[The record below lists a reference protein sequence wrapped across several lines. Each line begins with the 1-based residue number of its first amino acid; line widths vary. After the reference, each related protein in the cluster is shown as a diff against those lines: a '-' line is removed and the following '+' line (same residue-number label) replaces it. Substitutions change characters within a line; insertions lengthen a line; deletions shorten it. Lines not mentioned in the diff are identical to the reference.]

1 VKNHNLDP
9 VHLAVLEHSVTDVR
23 SALSRGNEVDGL
35 DRERRTP
42 LFYAAKDGNVE
53 IVSELLSHGANPN
66 MRDKSLETPLHFAA
80 REYRPEV
87 AQRLLNAGATV
98 DAQDIHGNTP
108 LARAVYSSRGKG
120 EMIKLLLSH
129 GADKTLANKHGISP
143 EKLAET
149 IANYDVRQFMQ

>member
-1 VKNHNLDP
+1 MKSHNLDP
-9 VHLAVLEHSVTDVR
+9 VHLAVLKHSVADVR
-23 SALSRGNEVDGL
+23 SAVAGGNEVDSL

-42 LFYAAKDGNVE
+42 LFYAAKDGDVE

-66 MRDKSLETPLHFAA
+66 KRDKSLETPLHFAS
-80 REYRPEV
+80 REYRLEV
-87 AQRLLNAGATV
+87 AQRLVNAGATV

-108 LARAVYSSRGKG
+108 LARAIYSSHGKG

-129 GADKTLANKHGISP
+129 GADKTLNNKHGVSP

-149 IANYDVRQFMQ
+149 IANYDVRQFLQ